1 VGRPT
6 SRVFGVGSRHSEED
20 LRDLVRFH
28 AGAAPSASASVG
40 SVGRVTSPAAKRR
53 RGTRPLQRIDEDA
66 AVVLHPTS

>member
-1 VGRPT
+1 
-6 SRVFGVGSRHSEED
+6 
-20 LRDLVRFH
+20 VRFH